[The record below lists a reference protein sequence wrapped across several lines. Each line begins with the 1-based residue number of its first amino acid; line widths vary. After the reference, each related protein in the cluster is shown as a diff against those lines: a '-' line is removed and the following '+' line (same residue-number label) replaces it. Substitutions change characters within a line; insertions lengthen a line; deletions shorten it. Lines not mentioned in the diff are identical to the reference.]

1 LDIRVGKI
9 TKAYPNP
16 NSEKLYNEEIDMG
29 NGELRTIA
37 SGLQKH
43 ITLENMQGAMV
54 VVLCNLKPR
63 TLAEYVSQGMVL
75 CAQPADASKIEF
87 LSPPA
92 GSQPG
97 DIVTF
102 EGYERKPLDVLPSK
116 KSPWDDVKAGFI
128 TNGDKVG
135 CYRNPEGKELSFTTT
150 HGVCSAATVAN
161 GIV

>member
-1 LDIRVGKI
+1 
-9 TKAYPNP
+9 
-16 NSEKLYNEEIDMG
+16 MG
-29 NGELRTIA
+29 NGEMRTIA

-63 TLAEYVSQGMVL
+63 TLAGYQSCGMVL

-97 DIVTF
+97 DAVTF
-102 EGYERKPLDVLPSK
+102 EGYERKPLDVLPAK

-128 TNGDKVG
+128 TDANKFG
-135 CYRNPEGKELSFTTT
+135 CFKDPHLNNDGE
-150 HGVCSAATVAN
+150 
-161 GIV
+161 